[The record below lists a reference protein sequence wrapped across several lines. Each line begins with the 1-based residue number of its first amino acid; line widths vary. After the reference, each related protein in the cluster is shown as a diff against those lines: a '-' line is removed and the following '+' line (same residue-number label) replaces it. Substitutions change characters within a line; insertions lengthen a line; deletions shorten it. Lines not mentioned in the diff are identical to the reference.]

1 MREDAIYKKTRGFYG
16 RSHVLLHRT
25 VADKTQF
32 RKHGIFADE
41 QKGGEEKEELKREQ
55 WIKKSSYVFGLP
67 FNFFAE

>member
-1 MREDAIYKKTRGFYG
+1 MREDAIYKRTRGFYG

-41 QKGGEEKEELKREQ
+41 QKGRKKRGTQTRTMDKKEQLR
-55 WIKKSSYVFGLP
+55 IR
-67 FNFFAE
+67 FAI

>member
-1 MREDAIYKKTRGFYG
+1 MCEDAIYKETRGIYG

-41 QKGGEEKEELKREQ
+41 QRGKKRGTQKRTMDKKEQLR
-55 WIKKSSYVFGLP
+55 IR
-67 FNFFAE
+67 FAI